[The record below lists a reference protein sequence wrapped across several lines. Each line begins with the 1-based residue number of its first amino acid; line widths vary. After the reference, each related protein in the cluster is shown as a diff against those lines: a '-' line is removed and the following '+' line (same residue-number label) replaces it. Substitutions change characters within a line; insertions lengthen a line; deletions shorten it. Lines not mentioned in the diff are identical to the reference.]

1 MVERQRFTAEFKREA
16 VRLLDAGV
24 IKILLNFSGVTGSGY
39 SSGLDDLAGAHIT
52 AANRGAR
59 LKLANLPPVI
69 KDEPLAITSSSP
81 FSTSLTARTRGAS
94 RLPERKTFQGFQLVT
109 APSSAAGRTVGVAR
123 NMSGRPQAR
132 SRCSVPA
139 NQRPA

>member
-1 MVERQRFTAEFKREA
+1 MGERQRFTAEFKREA

-39 SSGLDDLAGAHIT
+39 SSGLDDLVGDLAGAHIT

-69 KDEPLAITSSSP
+69 KGEPLAIT
-81 FSTSLTARTRGAS
+81 
-94 RLPERKTFQGFQLVT
+94 QLITIFDVFDSEDEGGE
-109 APSSAAGRTVGVAR
+109 SSA
-123 NMSGRPQAR
+123 
-132 SRCSVPA
+132 
-139 NQRPA
+139 